1 MTEWQVPCRV
11 AMVSASPL
19 SVILEWHLQ
28 ANSVAHSE
36 QVLFFSS

>member
-19 SVILEWHLQ
+19 SAILEWHLQ